1 MKIRLE
7 LIRKSL
13 GLTQE
18 QIATSI
24 GVNQKS
30 VSNWEKTGN
39 IPKVE
44 YIWTLCEMLSTD
56 PNTLLGWYDA
66 HPEDL
71 DTSLTKDE
79 SLLLS
84 DYRQCTPERR
94 RTIAAVA
101 RDLGDQSKEEEKGS
115 LPTEEVVA

>member
-1 MKIRLE
+1 MRIRLKE
-7 LIRKSL
+7 IRESRNISQIDLAKMVDKSSR
-13 GLTQE
+13 
-18 QIATSI
+18 SI
-24 GVNQKS
+24 QK
-30 VSNWEKTGN
+30 WESGDTFPN
-39 IPKVE
+39 ADVA
-44 YIWTLCEMLSTD
+44 WRLCEILDTD